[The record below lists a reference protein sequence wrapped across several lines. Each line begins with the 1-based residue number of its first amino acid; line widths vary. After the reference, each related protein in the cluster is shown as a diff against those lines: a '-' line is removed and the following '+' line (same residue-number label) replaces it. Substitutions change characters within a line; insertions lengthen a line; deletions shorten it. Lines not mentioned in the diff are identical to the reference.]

1 MAKVLITG
9 GSGLVGSQLSDLF
22 QAKGY
27 EVAHLS
33 RRATGQERY
42 RTYTWDVAAGKMD
55 SQALEHVDYLVH
67 LAGAGVADKRWT
79 AARKQEILDSRTKST
94 DLLLETAHRSGA
106 VLKSVVSAS
115 AIGYYGDTGRDWV
128 TEISPAGSDFLATVV
143 QAWEAHVDALA
154 ELAPVA
160 KIRIGVVLSRHGG
173 ALQEL
178 AKPVKWWA
186 GAPLGSGQQYMSW
199 IHEQD
204 LSRMFLFAMENQL
217 NGVLNGVAPNP
228 VTNAELTQVIAR
240 VLGKPLLLPNV
251 PAFAMRALM
260 GEMADIV
267 LLGSR
272 VSAEAVLKSGFT
284 FEFNEV
290 RQAVSDL
297 LGK

>member
-94 DLLLETAHRSGA
+94 DLLLETAHRSAA
-106 VLKSVVSAS
+106 VLKSIVSAS

-128 TEISPAGSDFLATVV
+128 AETSPAGSDFLATVV

-228 VTNAELTQVIAR
+228 VTNAELTQVIAQ